1 MTEEEIKDF
10 FKSNRK
16 EFVHDIRFLGFKIDS
31 MKIERQD
38 LSGENVDN
46 ASKIAHTLLSTYSES
61 RKMDVKV
68 ATFIICNNLV
78 NTAYLTYGHNIKYNG
93 LILPLLLLV
102 PTIFFSYSYMKQK
115 NAMFGAMFKL
125 TEFFKKTDE

>member
-16 EFVHDIRFLGFKIDS
+16 EFVHDIRFLGFKIGS
-31 MKIERQD
+31 MTIEQTNSNEKD
-38 LSGENVDN
+38 VENE
-46 ASKIAHTLLSTYSES
+46 SKIIHTLLSTYSES